1 MHLSR
6 APRVAD
12 EHRLALQ
19 AAPTGIVMLDGRGRI
34 VVVNTLIEEL
44 FGYPQA
50 ELLGQP
56 IEMLIPER
64 YQTQHP
70 GLRAALLG
78 DRKTRPIGGAGAL
91 HGLRRD
97 GTEVPIEIALN
108 PIRTDAGD
116 FVIGAIV
123 DVSDRKHALDAQRH
137 LAALVESADDAILT
151 KSLDG
156 IVRTWNR
163 GAEHLLGHKAADII
177 GQSVARLIPEE
188 CQDEESTILEQLKE
202 GLRVAPLETR
212 RRRSDGSYVEVSLT
226 VSPIFDTDGT
236 VVGASKIMRDI
247 TEQKRS
253 VGRLAERTA
262 ALAEA
267 NAVLAQKNE
276 EIEAFVYIVSHD
288 LRAPLVNLQG
298 FASELVRSCDALE
311 KIVGGAALPPADAK
325 GIQDILREEIPAAL
339 RFISASTNKF
349 ERLID
354 ALLLLS
360 RTGRQELNFEP
371 VDVRA
376 IIDGTLL
383 SLRQSIQRA
392 NAEVSVDTLPS
403 AVGDVTGIGQVFAN
417 LISNALKYV
426 HAGRP
431 AQIRIGGQI
440 ENGMA
445 HYWVS
450 DNGAGI
456 AESSQ
461 GRLFQVFQRFHPHL
475 ASGEGMG
482 LAIVKRVV
490 ERHSGRVWAESEQGV
505 GTTFHV
511 HLPICA
517 PSKQD

>member
-1 MHLSR
+1 MSSDHY
-6 APRVAD
+6 
-12 EHRLALQ
+12 RLAVEE
-19 AAPTGIVMLDGRGRI
+19 APTGMLMLDGKGTI
-34 VVVNTLIEEL
+34 VLVNVPIEEL
-44 FGYPQA
+44 FGYPRA

-56 IEMLIPER
+56 IEMLIPVR
-64 YQTQHP
+64 LQRQHP

-78 DRKTRPIGGAGAL
+78 DGKARSIGGAGEL
-91 HGLRRD
+91 HGLHQD
-97 GTEVPIEIALN
+97 GTEVPIEMTLK
-108 PIRTDAGD
+108 PVQTVAGQ
-116 FVIGAIV
+116 FVVGFIV
-123 DVSDRKHALDAQRH
+123 DISDRKHAPDTQQH
-137 LAALVESADDAILT
+137 LAALVESAADAILT

-163 GAEHLLGHKAADII
+163 GAEQLLGYRAEEII
-177 GQSVARLIPEE
+177 GQSVTRLIPED
-188 CQDEESTILEQLKE
+188 CQDEESTILEQLKK
-202 GLRVAPLETR
+202 GLRVAHFETR
-212 RRRSDGSYVEVSLT
+212 RRRNDGSFVEVSLT
-226 VSPIFDTDGT
+226 ISPIFDVTGT

-247 TEQKRS
+247 TEQKRNA
-253 VGRLAERTA
+253 GRLIERTE
-262 ALAEA
+262 ALAAA

-298 FASELVRSCDALE
+298 FASELGRSCDALE
-311 KIVGGAALPPADAK
+311 KFLRIVALPPADASR
-325 GIQDILREEIPAAL
+325 IQSILQEDIPAAL

-360 RTGRQELNFEP
+360 RTGKQELHFEE
-371 VDVRA
+371 VDVRKV
-376 IIDGTLL
+376 IDVTLL
-383 SLRQSIQRA
+383 SLRKSIQSA
-392 NAEVSVDTLPS
+392 DATIEVDTLPS
-403 AVGDVTGIGQVFAN
+403 AIGDVTGIGQVFAN

-426 HAGRP
+426 YPGRA

-445 HYWVS
+445 HYWVA

-461 GRLFQVFQRFHPHL
+461 PRLFNVFQRFHPHL

-490 ERHSGRVWAESEQGV
+490 ERHRGKVWAESAEGV

-511 HLPICA
+511 HLPVCA
-517 PSKQD
+517 ATRRS